1 MRTSSVDLVILEMLG
16 KEHAHLTSHEVY
28 ERIRSQLPA
37 VNASTVY
44 RSLERLASA
53 GKISVSDMGTGS
65 EVYESLADG
74 MHHHLV
80 CQSCGKVITIGHEEV
95 KDFFDAIQRKHRFAI
110 TTNHLILFGLCEQ
123 CRAKETEEKQDV

>member
-1 MRTSSVDLVILEMLG
+1 MRTSSVDLVILETLG
-16 KEHAHLTSHEVY
+16 KEHVHLTSHEVY

-44 RSLERLASA
+44 RSLERLAKT

-80 CQSCGKVITIGHEEV
+80 CQSCGRVITIGHEDV
-95 KDFFDAIQRKHRFAI
+95 RNFFDIIQKKNDFNI
-110 TTNHLILFGLCEQ
+110 STNHLILFGTCKQ
-123 CRAKETEEKQDV
+123 CQANEADETLKS

>member
-1 MRTSSVDLVILEMLG
+1 MRTSSVDLVILETLG
-16 KEHAHLTSHEVY
+16 KEHVHLTSHEVY

-44 RSLERLASA
+44 RSLERLAST

-95 KDFFDAIQRKHRFAI
+95 KDFFDAIQRENKFVI
-110 TTNHLILFGLCEQ
+110 TTNHLILFGICEQ
-123 CRAKETEEKQDV
+123 CQAKEADMTIKS